1 MSTKYTIYS
10 TASGDIKRNLTT
22 IASNVAANVAEDESY
37 VEGEYPSDKF
47 RIVDGSP
54 VAVDPEPPPWRETR
68 DWLLASSDYTQLP
81 DVHFNAGVKAQ
92 WTTYRQHL
100 RDMTG
105 GDTWPTPPQ
114 T

>member
-81 DVHFNAGVKAQ
+81 DVHFNAGVKSQ